1 MLDKGTF
8 RAQANPFAG
17 IPEPD
22 WGPTQTFFNS
32 IGPSFQMS
40 FSGTGVRA
48 GKYFLAD
55 ALDGDAITA
64 EEFKEQYAYPGGP
77 QWMPGMTRSRAELMV
92 SDYLDDVM
100 AASEVSPER
109 NPMSAMAGG
118 FVGQA
123 LDPINYIG
131 PGLARAGTALAAS
144 KNFAVAGTGRAVNVL
159 GTAINPGTRYFNA
172 EAKLMSFAQQ
182 AKLRLAETAINGTAE
197 ALWQVG
203 GINAF
208 TEYTQQNY
216 GAKDFVADL
225 FGAPIIASAFG
236 IGRAAWGRLS
246 PDTRSIISDRVTRM
260 AANGEIRPEEIKA
273 VLATDPEGQRILAER
288 EARLAQLES
297 DSAAAVEQGNAT
309 PYAQPPPFV
318 DEFGYINRVWSEVGE
333 ELARAADENTKLAAG
348 WAGGDIPP
356 AVLEA
361 KIAADRAKA
370 AFEKLQTE
378 RMGRALMGEEIGDEF
393 DLIAKTLRESGA
405 SEPVLNK
412 LAELGQSRPAVVDA
426 TTRRPVG
433 LTLEQLENL
442 SRDAVDRGDAVLL
455 PDFNPEG
462 RLAYPHLAESGKD
475 VRAEANRLL
484 DEMKML
490 KEQAGK
496 LGQTN
501 PDGSKYLPPSER
513 AEFSRLH
520 GEMDKL
526 RSRVDEIRKANPE
539 LEYNAEGRFMA
550 RPSSGK
556 GRRPTGR
563 WKEAAISKP
572 AFEKAMREL
581 FADVFDRFRTKDD
594 PLPYT
599 ITEDKNVMVAMD
611 RWISALFEPD
621 RGTMTPGELA
631 VKHKELNS
639 FRQAFEAEINAA
651 ITGKRATELKRR
663 VKNRPPVGAAE
674 ENTVS
679 LSDLDLPS
687 FLTLNAD
694 GTFSVKDITTRYEPK
709 KGMRPVYGAESS
721 IWMEVMARS
730 GLLEVTDRTGL
741 KWVRKKAN
749 ELIARNMAAR
759 EQLESP
765 KLRAELLRKHAE
777 TADQKKVKG
786 TLTADESWLS
796 DLYQKAFGVEVRFF
810 DENISRQVGALGFV
824 GTRDPRTIFVRSG
837 ALFGPDADSMMT
849 IAGHELSH
857 SISRTSPIT
866 WLAMSDAI
874 VAAGVNP
881 VVRDAYARTKAALEA
896 PGAVSLWTSM
906 SPGQKID
913 EVFATVAGR
922 ATQTPEFW
930 RAMWTTSPDDA
941 RILHGALREQ
951 AEQFKARTTE
961 KAPKKIRDL
970 VRQLGQAVALG
981 QKTALEMSA
990 DTAGELIYTTIDG
1003 GARYAARHWDFLQ
1016 QVNSSLRESDYQ
1028 AIFGKGWENSLAAA
1042 DEKISELV
1050 RIVEPKDGEVFND
1063 QNYIIRPWTF
1073 HVDLSQDNWQTVL
1086 SYRIISQVFSVAREG
1101 TVERRI
1107 FEYWKGLTPAEQGAA
1122 HAPDVY
1128 RRYLSHPDRKGLVVV
1143 VKGENGNLRVGL
1155 LKDRIADAD
1164 EPTLKE
1170 LDDSLK
1176 RALRTE
1182 TLNGLDEDIQTV
1194 AHSLNTLLWAM
1205 RTNPE
1210 GMPKDKLKAAVAA
1223 KERALLQGFTDPKTG
1238 ALVVQDV
1245 EGVRIDGVEST
1256 LLKEFFY
1263 SDLAMDVVREWRR
1276 WQDGKIPETGHQGT
1290 FESFSHIPVRSME
1303 DNIFDA
1309 FLSAFREFATE
1320 KANDALVRSDLKEF
1334 QSIRDLSNDI
1344 DVLQHHREVP
1354 DAWRDVLERW
1364 KETPE
1369 LQAKLEAFEKA
1380 RETLTEGWARFRKE
1394 VSAEQRSR
1402 ISMSPDEMLR
1412 ETDPKRFEAN
1422 TKAIREAVTT
1432 DLKEG
1437 VILRWL
1443 AAKSDTVD
1451 LMAKP
1456 DIEAVWKEI
1465 VSANPKM
1472 EKLLADMVQDRLEA
1486 SIPGFSRA
1494 EALNEY
1500 HVNKNAESYEVNEW
1514 RKGEANDPD
1523 PMLQRVDSD
1532 SGLPSEADLDAEGT
1546 YMARLADEAP
1556 EAAAARALETAVK
1569 DEQQQATTL
1578 RRLSQTAAESL
1589 KRDREYFGGWN
1600 KSYAAKA
1607 SSHITSLAESF
1618 GIAGFKL
1625 DAGYAKLREQ
1635 YAKEPPK
1642 LNDRTQPVFEAL
1654 MEMVKLHESRT
1665 ASLIKLAK
1673 FGKITK
1679 SAPGE
1684 VNDLLI
1690 RNYRRLENFEQA
1702 VAATNDDLIRQS
1714 GSTIITILR
1723 DTQAKE
1729 GLFGLARNG
1738 FAHVKNFLDGL
1749 AYKGTRMRTD
1759 SVAMHRIVSRERAQ
1773 GRLVTLLEEIN
1784 QEIPGFRDQW
1794 LNNQHTRNL
1803 ELHRQ
1808 GAYTGPDH
1816 VKKVYDRILQR
1827 LDEVNE
1833 ALAGEANSLGANI
1846 RLLDGYIWS
1855 QTHRADLIRTAGRVA
1870 FIRDLGSMVDVA
1882 KMQKHH
1888 GPDWSFQSWAEQ
1900 FYHEVTDPAV
1910 ALRNSYDPDQV
1921 GNNLADPN
1929 GRHRTIFFKPGS
1941 AFDYDMKYGSRH
1953 TASAITAQLGMRA
1966 EKLGLMQMMGT
1977 NYDKNWG
1984 EFLAT
1989 LGGVGPKFHD
1999 MWVADLTYRQIAG
2012 QLDHPYDAKLAAY
2025 GRAVRNWMN
2034 SAVGWMAG
2042 IASLPDMGNL
2052 ASQLRFMGGPDA
2064 LRHRSVLDAM
2074 MKNGSSQGER
2084 TMWLRG
2090 NGAGLTA
2097 LVQSYSRI
2105 LDADGWFVNTAEKLS
2120 NLTFKYNGL
2129 EVMNRAVQGAY
2140 FDISTQI
2147 LGDNV
2152 KAQTPAFKNWLA
2164 QSGISEGE
2172 WTQMAK
2178 HADKVDGLENVRLS
2192 PEMIPDTALS
2202 RKLAM
2207 AMRAGM
2213 DYALIQPSSS
2223 TEALLRMGTQSGT
2236 WTGEALRT
2244 VMQFKSYPV
2253 DMVRRIV
2260 RRFNNGYAQNALTE
2274 RMIWASTMVGLSVAA
2289 LSLKDMARGN
2299 EPMNPFDGDQWNWHN
2314 VLRVA
2319 EQATVGPFAMMGQFS
2334 NMQQAAGPALG
2345 GVLDVATSDT
2355 AYGRTSAAFDLTP
2368 FSTAW
2373 TGPRR
2378 ALMAT
2383 VMPETFGEPIQAM
2396 YDWRRITTG
2405 QGRLFTSD

>member
-100 AASEVSPER
+100 AESEISPER
-109 NPMSAMAGG
+109 NPVSAIAGG
-118 FVGQA
+118 FAGQA

-144 KNFAVAGTGRAVNVL
+144 KNFAVAGTGRAANVL

-297 DSAAAVEQGNAT
+297 DSTAAVEQGNAT
-309 PYAQPPPFV
+309 VYAQPPPFV

-333 ELARAADENTKLAAG
+333 ELARAADENAKLAAG

-433 LTLEQLENL
+433 LTTEQLTQL
-442 SRDAVDRGDAVLL
+442 ARDTVDRGEAVTL
-455 PDFNPEG
+455 PN
-462 RLAYPHLAESGKD
+462 
-475 VRAEANRLL
+475 
-484 DEMKML
+484 
-490 KEQAGK
+490 
-496 LGQTN
+496 
-501 PDGSKYLPPSER
+501 
-513 AEFSRLH
+513 
-520 GEMDKL
+520 
-526 RSRVDEIRKANPE
+526 E
-539 LEYNAEGRFMA
+539 L
-550 RPSSGK
+550 
-556 GRRPTGR
+556 
-563 WKEAAISKP
+563 KP
-572 AFEKAMREL
+572 AAPAPNAPKTPVQSLEDPKVRRRVETQAKRGKALSSKNEAQQLRIKLLEKHA
-581 FADVFDRFRTKDD
+581 K
-594 PLPYT
+594 
-599 ITEDKNVMVAMD
+599 
-611 RWISALFEPD
+611 
-621 RGTMTPGELA
+621 
-631 VKHKELNS
+631 
-639 FRQAFEAEINAA
+639 NAA
-651 ITGKRATELKRR
+651 QK
-663 VKNRPPVGAAE
+663 
-674 ENTVS
+674 
-679 LSDLDLPS
+679 
-687 FLTLNAD
+687 
-694 GTFSVKDITTRYEPK
+694 
-709 KGMRPVYGAESS
+709 
-721 IWMEVMARS
+721 
-730 GLLEVTDRTGL
+730 
-741 KWVRKKAN
+741 KKA
-749 ELIARNMAAR
+749 
-759 EQLESP
+759 
-765 KLRAELLRKHAE
+765 
-777 TADQKKVKG
+777 G
-786 TLTADESWLS
+786 TLTTDESWLA

-810 DENISRQVGALGFV
+810 DENVSRQLGALGVFFA
-824 GTRDPRTIFVRSG
+824 RDPRTIYVRSG
-837 ALFGPDADSMMT
+837 ALFGGRVDSMMT
-849 IAGHELSH
+849 IAGHEVSH
-857 SISRTSPIT
+857 SLSVTSPVT

-881 VVRDAYARTKAALEA
+881 VVRDAYVRTKTALEG
-896 PGAVSLWTSM
+896 PDTLSLWTSM

-913 EVFATVAGR
+913 EVFAAISGR
-922 ATQTPEFW
+922 AMQTTEFW
-930 RAMWTTSPDDA
+930 EALWTSSPTDA
-941 RILHGALREQ
+941 RILHATLQERVNRLDSLPAKTPKRLKEMVRSLGAAAAL
-951 AEQFKARTTE
+951 ARSTSQRLKVSE
-961 KAPKKIRDL
+961 RK
-970 VRQLGQAVALG
+970 G
-981 QKTALEMSA
+981 
-990 DTAGELIYTTIDG
+990 LIYATHSNG
-1003 GARYAARHWDFLQ
+1003 PKYGARHWDFLLA
-1016 QVNSSLRESDYQ
+1016 VNADLNAKEMARLMD
-1028 AIFGKGWENSLAAA
+1028 KGGTSLADVDARMRDLVGIV
-1042 DEKISELV
+1042 DETTLDDRSGSPLNFG
-1050 RIVEPKDGEVFND
+1050 DYD
-1063 QNYIIRPWTF
+1063 IRPWSFT
-1073 HVDLSQDNWQTVL
+1073 VDESQANWDTVL
-1086 SYRIISQVFSVAREG
+1086 RYRIIQQVFSKAAPESLEG
-1101 TVERRI
+1101 QIFAEWSALGKNQQLSESPRLLAKYLENPERNGLLLVI
-1107 FEYWKGLTPAEQGAA
+1107 KGKNG
-1122 HAPDVY
+1122 
-1128 RRYLSHPDRKGLVVV
+1128 RY
-1143 VKGENGNLRVGL
+1143 RVGL
-1155 LKDRIADAD
+1155 LRNDLGSKAVRTPLNEIDKALKK
-1164 EPTLKE
+1164 TLRSKV
-1170 LDDSLK
+1170 LQ
-1176 RALRTE
+1176 
-1182 TLNGLDEDIQTV
+1182 GLDEDFQSV
-1194 AHSLNTLLWAM
+1194 ERSLRSILWAM
-1205 RTNPE
+1205 RTRESGLPDAE
-1210 GMPKDKLKAAVAA
+1210 FAKLVAK
-1223 KERALLQGFTDPKTG
+1223 KERELTADDPSVEASLL
-1238 ALVVQDV
+1238 
-1245 EGVRIDGVEST
+1245 R
-1256 LLKEFFY
+1256 EFFN
-1263 SDLAMDVVREWRR
+1263 SDLALDVMQEWRR
-1276 WQDGKIPETGHQGT
+1276 MQTGSTDFASRPDGMR
-1290 FESFSHIPVRSME
+1290 VVARSME
-1303 DNIFDA
+1303 DNVFDA
-1309 FLSAFREFATE
+1309 LLAAFREFTTE
-1320 KANDALVRSDLKEF
+1320 KASAALLRSDLKEF
-1334 QSIRDLSNDI
+1334 RSIRDLNSDIDILQQHRNKPDEWKDVLKKWKNEPKLQERLKELMKKDTFKESNRAEFIGPTRNFPPEQDPKALQDLIRVREQEITREIKESMILLWMSKNDI
-1344 DVLQHHREVP
+1344 
-1354 DAWRDVLERW
+1354 
-1364 KETPE
+1364 
-1369 LQAKLEAFEKA
+1369 FEH
-1380 RETLTEGWARFRKE
+1380 G
-1394 VSAEQRSR
+1394 
-1402 ISMSPDEMLR
+1402 
-1412 ETDPKRFEAN
+1412 
-1422 TKAIREAVTT
+1422 
-1432 DLKEG
+1432 
-1437 VILRWL
+1437 
-1443 AAKSDTVD
+1443 TVAD
-1451 LMAKP
+1451 Y
-1456 DIEAVWKEI
+1456 DAVWKQFLA
-1465 VSANPKM
+1465 VNPDADKILAAM
-1472 EKLLADMVQDRLEA
+1472 VKDKLQEFV
-1486 SIPGFSRA
+1486 PGFERA
-1494 EALNEY
+1494 TKLNDEL
-1500 HVNKNAESYEVNEW
+1500 NAKAESYEAREW
-1514 RKGEANDPD
+1514 KESGADDNDP
-1523 PMLQRVDSD
+1523 LSQRVDEN
-1532 SGLPSEADLDAEGT
+1532 SGLPSEESMDDGVR

-1556 EAAAARALETAVK
+1556 EAAAVRALESAVK

-1578 RRLSQTAAESL
+1578 RRLSQTAADSL

-1618 GIAGFKL
+1618 GITGFKL
-1625 DAGYAKLREQ
+1625 DAGYAKLQETFK
-1635 YAKEPPK
+1635 KEPPK
-1642 LNDRTQPVFEAL
+1642 LNERTQPVFEAL
-1654 MEMVKLHESRT
+1654 MEAVKHHESRT

-1673 FGKITK
+1673 FGKITE

-1684 VNDLLI
+1684 VNDLLV

-1714 GSTIITILR
+1714 GSTIITLLR
-1723 DTQAKE
+1723 DAQAKE

-1749 AYKGTRMRTD
+1749 AYKGTQMRTD

-1833 ALAGEANSLGANI
+1833 ALVGEANSLGANI

-1855 QTHRADLIRTAGRVA
+1855 QTHRADLIRSAGRAA

-1888 GPDWSFQSWAEQ
+1888 GPDWSFSSWAEQ
-1900 FYHEVTDPAV
+1900 FYHEVTDPSM

-1984 EFLAT
+1984 EFVAT

-2012 QLDHPYDAKLAAY
+2012 QLDHPYDVKLAAY

-2172 WTQMAK
+2172 WAQMAK

-2236 WTGEALRT
+2236 WTGEAMRT

-2260 RRFNNGYAQNALTE
+2260 RRFNNGFAQNALTE
-2274 RMIWASTMVGLSVAA
+2274 RMIWASTMIGLSVAA

-2299 EPMNPFDGDQWNWHN
+2299 EPLNPFDGDQWNWHN
-2314 VLRVA
+2314 ILRVA
-2319 EQATVGPFAMMGQFS
+2319 EQATVGPFAMMGQLS
-2334 NMQQAAGPALG
+2334 NMQQAAGPAVG
-2345 GVLDVATSDT
+2345 GVLDVLTSDT

-2378 ALMAT
+2378 SLMAL

-2405 QGRLFTSD
+2405 QGRLLESD